1 MSDAVSPKNST
12 DVGVSSRLIGREDEV
27 KFKVIVAIDFGT
39 HGTGLGYA
47 IIDDNDGKDGDDEK
61 QEQQIYVE
69 QDWCQNTD
77 NKNKT
82 DILLTHDGKFIT
94 FGDDAL
100 KKLHLHSHNIIF
112 T

>member
-1 MSDAVSPKNST
+1 MSFSPKNST
-12 DVGVSSRLIGREDEV
+12 DMSAQGQRLVAMENEV

-47 IIDDNDGKDGDDEK
+47 LISENEEKGK
-61 QEQQIYVE
+61 EQIHVD
-69 QDWCQNTD
+69 QDWCSNTD
-77 NKNKT
+77 TKNKT

-100 KKLHLHSHNIIF
+100 KKFSANLLF
-112 T
+112 

>member
-1 MSDAVSPKNST
+1 M
-12 DVGVSSRLIGREDEV
+12 EMEV

-47 IIDDNDGKDGDDEK
+47 IIDEGKENEEK
-61 QEQQIYVE
+61 ESIYVE
-69 QDWCQNTD
+69 QDWCSNTD

-82 DILLTHDGKFIT
+82 DILFTHDGKFLA

-100 KKLHLHSHNIIF
+100 KMLAIIIMPIHFMINKNII